1 MRCPI
6 CGEVVRRNWNY
17 CPNCGTNL
25 RRERAYERYPA
36 LLGFR
41 SIFEEI
47 DREFREIERMLR
59 RLAMP
64 REKRGGVSIKI
75 SSEPGKEPRVEV
87 RTFGE
92 LQGRERVLKKFA
104 AKPRQPPRVAEEPE
118 TRVERRGNRVI
129 YRLRMPGVRSEE
141 DVDVQKLR
149 ESVEVRGYAGD
160 KAYFTLFSVP
170 RHARI
175 ASTKLE
181 GDEFVIEV
189 EE

>member
-1 MRCPI
+1 MRCLR
-6 CGEVVRRNWNY
+6 CGEPVRRRWNY
-17 CPNCGTNL
+17 CPNCGADL

-41 SIFEEI
+41 GIFDEI

-64 REKRGGVSIKI
+64 GERRGGVSIRI

-87 RTFGE
+87 QTFGS
-92 LQGRERVLKKFA
+92 LKNRNILPRLRA
-104 AKPRQPPRVAEEPE
+104 RQRQPPRVTEEPE
-118 TRVERRGNRVI
+118 TRVERRGNRVV
-129 YRLRMPGVRSEE
+129 YRLRMPGVESEE
-141 DVDVQKLR
+141 DVDVQRLR
-149 ESVEVRGYAGD
+149 ESVEVRGYARD
-160 KAYFTLFSVP
+160 RAYFTLFTLP